1 MSNTND
7 KSREIGTIEK
17 RELAKLIEVEHQRA
31 IESVKQQLGL
41 TEAEILEKARKK
53 FGVEIIE
60 GKISSLK
67 KEMEML
73 EKKKGDL
80 GFTAYNNSFKTVYEN
95 TEQVVD
101 IRTPA
106 GKLFY
111 SEVGERQN
119 VQSMVRLKE
128 ERLKKLWLA
137 TDRKQIQKIV
147 NQKIEV
153 PMLRNRETKKIAA

>member
-17 RELAKLIEVEHQRA
+17 RELAKLIEAEHQRA

>member
-7 KSREIGTIEK
+7 KSRGIGTIEK
-17 RELAKLIEVEHQRA
+17 RELAKIIEVEHQRA
-31 IESVKQQLGL
+31 IESIKQQLGL
-41 TEAEILEKARKK
+41 TETEILEKARKK

-67 KEMEML
+67 KEIGML

-80 GFTAYNNSFKTVYEN
+80 GFTGYENAFKTIYKNNEM
-95 TEQVVD
+95 VVH

-119 VQSMVRLKE
+119 VQSMIRLKE
-128 ERLKKLWLA
+128 ERLKKLWLE
-137 TDRKQIQKIV
+137 TDRKKILKIV
-147 NQKIEV
+147 NQEIKV
-153 PMLRNRETKKIAA
+153 PMLRSRGMKKIAA

>member
-17 RELAKLIEVEHQRA
+17 RELAKLIEAEHQRA

-128 ERLKKLWLA
+128 ERLKKLWLE
-137 TDRKQIQKIV
+137 TDRKQKQKNV

>member
-17 RELAKLIEVEHQRA
+17 RELAKLIEAEHQRA

-119 VQSMVRLKE
+119 VQSMIRLKE
-128 ERLKKLWLA
+128 ERLKKLWLE

>member
-1 MSNTND
+1 MSNTNG

-17 RELAKLIEVEHQRA
+17 RELAKLIENEHQRA

-41 TEAEILEKARKK
+41 TETEILEKARKK

-67 KEMEML
+67 KEMAML
-73 EKKKGDL
+73 EKKKQDL
-80 GFTAYNNSFKTVYEN
+80 GFTAYDNSFSRVYRN
-95 TEQVVD
+95 NEQVVD

-119 VQSMVRLKE
+119 VQSMIRLKE
-128 ERLKKLWLA
+128 ERLKKLWLEV
-137 TDRKQIQKIV
+137 DRNKILKIV
-147 NQKIEV
+147 NQKIEI
-153 PMLRNRETKKIAA
+153 PILGNRGTKKIAA

>member
-119 VQSMVRLKE
+119 VQSMIRLKE
-128 ERLKKLWLA
+128 ERLKKLWLE

>member
-7 KSREIGTIEK
+7 KSRGIGTIEK
-17 RELAKLIEVEHQRA
+17 RELAKIIEVEHQRA
-31 IESVKQQLGL
+31 IESIKQQLGL
-41 TEAEILEKARKK
+41 TETEILEKARKK

>member
-17 RELAKLIEVEHQRA
+17 RELAKLIEAEHQRA

-60 GKISSLK
+60 GQISSLK

>member
-17 RELAKLIEVEHQRA
+17 RELAKLIEAEHQRA

-153 PMLRNRETKKIAA
+153 PMLRTRETKKIAA